1 MKSALFLLL
10 ILSPLFS
17 FGQDWAPV
25 GAKWVY
31 DHDSGLSQYLT
42 TIESV
47 KDTTVMGKV
56 CRQLVTCEID
66 ELMRQ
71 DGSYYWDTSVVSK
84 DYIYQSNDTVYHFN
98 KFENL
103 FYPLYLL
110 NVAANDTVL
119 IRRSKAQCDENEY
132 FCSRFEYVVDDISCM
147 SLQGQAL
154 KVIYNS
160 ATDSAEWVF
169 NRSFVG
175 ESYPIVERIGSLKYL
190 FGVSRDFAME
200 GGIKCLRCYT
210 DASISYKADY
220 WDKDCDYLPPL
231 NGPSTIGETKADQL
245 LVSPNP
251 FNSAIRLGDG
261 AAVAYELY
269 NSLGKLLLNGNGTE
283 INTSSLHKGVY
294 LLRITQDGGAAKT
307 VRVVKE

>member
-1 MKSALFLLL
+1 MKSTLFFLLTL
-10 ILSPLFS
+10 APILSL
-17 FGQDWAPV
+17 GQDWAPV

-56 CRQLVTCEID
+56 CRQLVTREID

-71 DGSYYWDTSVVSK
+71 DGSYYWDTALVSK

-98 KFENL
+98 QFENS

-110 NVAANDTVL
+110 NVATNDTVL

-132 FCSRFEYVVDDISCM
+132 FCSRFEYVVDDISSM
-147 SLQGQAL
+147 SLQGQTL

-175 ESYPIVERIGSLKYL
+175 ESYPIVERLGSLKYL
-190 FGVSRDFAME
+190 FGVSINFAME
-200 GGIKCLRCYT
+200 GGIRCLRCYT

-245 LVSPNP
+245 MVSPNP
-251 FNSAIRLGDG
+251 FCSVIRFGDD
-261 AAVAYELY
+261 AAVTYQLY
-269 NSLGKLLLNGNGTE
+269 NSMGKLLLKGNGTE
-283 INTSSLHKGVY
+283 VDASSLQKGVY
-294 LLRITQDGGAAKT
+294 LLRITHEDGVIKT
-307 VRVVKE
+307 VRMVKE